1 MVLNVFETAHQIKY
15 YIQSLYSNVS
25 EMAHLDLIDLHVHSE
40 IFQSIYLM
48 LPALHVALV
57 VFLYGLAQNHQW

>member
-25 EMAHLDLIDLHVHSE
+25 ETADLDLIDLHVHSE
-40 IFQSIYLM
+40 IFQSIYPM
-48 LPALHVALV
+48 LLV
-57 VFLYGLAQNHQW
+57 